1 MAVSVN
7 IKGFKEL
14 EKSLKEFGKEGQAV
28 ALDVTFT
35 TATEIEGYA
44 KKAAP
49 KDIGKLAQSIRSI
62 KVENEVKYK
71 VQANEPYAAFVEFG
85 TGAKVSIPSGWEDIA
100 ADFRNKPGGT
110 YEEGLANITRWCQKK
125 GIDVKKAK
133 FIFFLILKNGMAA
146 QPFMYPA
153 FIKGKKT
160 FYKDLKHRIKQLT
173 KDFNG

>member
-7 IKGFKEL
+7 IKGFKEV
-14 EKSLKEFGKEGQAV
+14 EKALKQFGKEGQAV

-35 TATEIEGYA
+35 TAQNIERDA
-44 KKAAP
+44 KAEAP
-49 KDIGKLAQSIRSI
+49 INYGELRKTIRSL

-85 TGAKVSIPSGWEDIA
+85 TGAKVSIPSGWESIA
-100 ADFRNKPGGT
+100 ADFKGRQGGT
-110 YEEGLANITRWCQKK
+110 YEEGLANITEWCKRK

-160 FYKDLKHRIKQLT
+160 FYKDLKYRIKQLT